1 MIPGRE
7 VRATEALAWVGERLF
22 SAGLNGEIVEYD
34 LDNHKVK
41 YTLDAYGGPIWAIA
55 SNKQG
60 THLAVSLTLVLII
73 LMPLDVIYAS
83 QNKDDHNPGKDVLFN
98 SCC

>member
-7 VRATEALAWVGERLF
+7 ARAAEALAWVGKRLF

-34 LDNHKVK
+34 LDNNRVK
-41 YTLDAYGGPIWAIA
+41 YTLDAYGGPIWTIA

-60 THLAVSLTLVLII
+60 THLAVSLSFV
-73 LMPLDVIYAS
+73 
-83 QNKDDHNPGKDVLFN
+83 
-98 SCC
+98 